1 MIPQQGNNPPQDWIM
16 TGDMMQPI
24 KIAPIQP
31 MKKVATQ
38 PYAHAVVM

>member
-1 MIPQQGNNPPQDWIM
+1 MIPQQGNNPPQEWIM
-16 TGDMMQPI
+16 TGAMMQPI

-38 PYAHAVVM
+38 PSAPDVVM